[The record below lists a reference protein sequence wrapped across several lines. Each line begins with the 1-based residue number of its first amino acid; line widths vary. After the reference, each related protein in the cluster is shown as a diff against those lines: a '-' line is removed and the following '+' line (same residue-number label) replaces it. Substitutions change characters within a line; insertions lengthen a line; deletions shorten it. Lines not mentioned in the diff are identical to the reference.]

1 MSKYDD
7 MDVYDDDDDCEDD
20 DEWDYCYECSGYGN
34 NYYED
39 EDGEL
44 VWHCPKCIMNPNLD
58 WYEYDD
64 DWGYDDWS

>member
-1 MSKYDD
+1 MSKYDG
-7 MDVYDDDDDCEDD
+7 MDVYDDDDCEDD
-20 DEWDYCYECSGYGN
+20 DEWDYCYECSVYGD

-44 VWHCPKCIMNPNLD
+44 VWRCPKCIMNPIINR
-58 WYEYDD
+58 YEYDD